1 MNKEL
6 TKEEAEE
13 YYNKLWLENKELIQ
27 ENMNKL
33 SMERFELELEL
44 VDKDKEI
51 ERLNNIIKRLEKE
64 LFGMYVDIAG
74 WDEDYAKKLIKK
86 IEDSSQECELLKN
99 NKKDVSIKSDELKC
113 QFSDIWE
120 YGDR

>member
-27 ENMNKL
+27 DNMNKL

-51 ERLNNIIKRLEKE
+51 ERLHSIIKEVRDNLENS
-64 LFGMYVDIAG
+64 
-74 WDEDYAKKLIKK
+74 IKSINEK
-86 IEDSSQECELLKN
+86 LKN
-99 NKKDVSIKSDELKC
+99 NKEPFEVIDGKIQYINDYRVVRLKAFRTKCKELLEILDK
-113 QFSDIWE
+113 E
-120 YGDR
+120 KE